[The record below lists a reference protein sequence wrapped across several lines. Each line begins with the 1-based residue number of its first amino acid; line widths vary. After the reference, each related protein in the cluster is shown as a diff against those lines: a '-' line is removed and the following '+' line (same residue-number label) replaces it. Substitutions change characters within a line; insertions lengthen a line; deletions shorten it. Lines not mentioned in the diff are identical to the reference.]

1 MKEKI
6 KQILK
11 LLGSYKMLFILWLVL
26 GIVTIITGNISRI
39 TYACP
44 WALLLI
50 EYLAKA
56 LDGK

>member
-1 MKEKI
+1 MKDKI
-6 KQILK
+6 KSILK
-11 LLGSYKMLFILWLVL
+11 FMTTYKALFILWLVL

-56 LDGK
+56 MDEK